1 MNFCKIAQKLKL
13 ARLALDYSQEYV
25 SYEIGVSQSKLSRIE
40 SGSSELRLSEFFS
53 LTKLYRLDYTILL
66 KDFL

>member
-1 MNFCKIAQKLKL
+1 MNSCKIAQKLKL
-13 ARLALDYSQEYV
+13 ARLALGYSQEYV

-40 SGSSELRLSEFFS
+40 SGSSELRLSQFFS